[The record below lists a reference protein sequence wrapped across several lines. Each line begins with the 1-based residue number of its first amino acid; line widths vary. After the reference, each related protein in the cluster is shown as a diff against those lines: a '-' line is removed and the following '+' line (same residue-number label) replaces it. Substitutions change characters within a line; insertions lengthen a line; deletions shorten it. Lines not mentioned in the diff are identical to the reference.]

1 MVLSNLYLT
10 LKENGKP
17 TTLVGH
23 FMAAACQTSSCKH
36 LNGDDMDRVKGM
48 EYNVHGRIAL

>member
-17 TTLVGH
+17 TTLVGC
-23 FMAAACQTSSCKH
+23 FMAAACRKSSCKH
-36 LNGDDMDRVKGM
+36 LNEDDMDRIKSM
-48 EYNVHGRIAL
+48 EHDVHGRTAL